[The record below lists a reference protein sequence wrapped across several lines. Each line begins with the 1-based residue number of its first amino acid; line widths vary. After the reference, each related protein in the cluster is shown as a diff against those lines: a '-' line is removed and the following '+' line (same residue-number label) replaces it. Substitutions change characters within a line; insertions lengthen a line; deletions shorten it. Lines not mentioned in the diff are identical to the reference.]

1 MQVKTFSTTAIKR
14 NNDHAILAVF
24 MWATG
29 CILPITFCKIY
40 VQSQNHNSHFQVTL
54 LFPACAI
61 NKMLVFWEFLTK
73 LHGLSI
79 MDGLKVG
86 LDDFKGP
93 FQLNDSTIL

>member
-40 VQSQNHNSHFQVTL
+40 VQSQNRNSHFQVTL
-54 LFPACAI
+54 LFPACGI
-61 NKMLVFWEFLTK
+61 NKVLVFLLGISNKATWFEYYGWAKSWTR
-73 LHGLSI
+73 
-79 MDGLKVG
+79 
-86 LDDFKGP
+86 
-93 FQLNDSTIL
+93 

>member
-24 MWATG
+24 MWGTG

-61 NKMLVFWEFLTK
+61 NKVLVFVLGTSNKATWFEYYGWVKSWT
-73 LHGLSI
+73 
-79 MDGLKVG
+79 
-86 LDDFKGP
+86 
-93 FQLNDSTIL
+93 